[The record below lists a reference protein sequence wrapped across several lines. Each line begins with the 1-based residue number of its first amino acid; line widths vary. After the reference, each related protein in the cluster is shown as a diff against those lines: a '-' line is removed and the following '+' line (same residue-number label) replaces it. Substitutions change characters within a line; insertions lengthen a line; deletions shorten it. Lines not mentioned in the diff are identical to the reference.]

1 MSYLVQFDEG
11 RITVEAEVSVELRGD
26 ELDCRLDGWWIND
39 VEMPRKSCPDGL
51 LDQIFELAEDEYI
64 EDTY

>member
-11 RITVEAEVSVELRGD
+11 RICVEAEVCVELRGD
-26 ELDCRLDGWWIND
+26 DLECRLDAWWIND

-51 LDQIFELAEDEYI
+51 LDQIFELAEDEYN